1 MPRLWIGG
9 RWIETGAVLD
19 VVNPVSGEPLAR
31 VPLGNEQTLED
42 ALAAATRA
50 FPIVRPQPA
59 HERAMVLQAV
69 ARGLEQRRQEFID
82 TIVAEAGKPVTFA
95 EAEVGRAIKDSGL
108 DRADLYVTTKLPPE
122 RIKRVR
128 ATLSESL
135 SLLGLDHVDLWL
147 IHWPPHGSPATE
159 AWREFR
165 QLRDEGMTTSIGVS
179 NYDVDLIDELV
190 AQTGEAPAVNQVSW
204 SPSLFEAATLAGNR
218 DRGTVLE
225 GYSPLKN
232 TNLRAKELFD
242 ISQAHGVTAAQV
254 VLRWHVQHEIPV
266 IPRSQNPERI
276 AANFDLFGFEL
287 TADEMAR
294 VDAMAI

>member
-1 MPRLWIGG
+1 MTYDATSTVTL
-9 RWIETGAVLD
+9 TSGAKL
-19 VVNPVSGEPLAR
+19 PLVGFGTWQLRGDKAYR
-31 VPLGNEQTLED
+31 
-42 ALAAATRA
+42 ATRA
-50 FPIVRPQPA
+50 ALDAGYR
-59 HERAMVLQAV
+59 H
-69 ARGLEQRRQEFID
+69 ID
-82 TIVAEAGKPVTFA
+82 TATMYGN

-122 RIKRVR
+122 RIKRAR
-128 ATLSESL
+128 ATLTESL
-135 SLLGLDHVDLWL
+135 SLLGLDRVDLWL

-179 NYDVDLIDELV
+179 NYDVDLIDELI
-190 AQTGEAPAVNQVSW
+190 AQTGEAPAVNQVPW
-204 SPSLFEAATLAGNR
+204 SPSQFDAAALAGNR

-276 AANFDLFGFEL
+276 VANFDLFGFDL

-294 VDAMAI
+294 IDAMAI